1 MPDSLSSSEAKH
13 ALSAAE
19 GERPIRVLI
28 AKPGLDGH
36 DRGAKVV
43 ARALRDAGMEVIYTG
58 IRQTPEMIAEAA
70 LQEDVDVIGLSIL
83 SGAHLELFPRV
94 VQALKDRAV
103 DPAEVLLF
111 AGGIIP
117 DEDIPELQQLGFRQ
131 VYRPGASTRD
141 IIDYVRSWVNERRA
155 GAATEGGAAGPP

>member
-1 MPDSLSSSEAKH
+1 MTQ
-13 ALSAAE
+13 
-19 GERPIRVLI
+19 ERKIRVLI

-70 LQEDVDVIGLSIL
+70 LQEDVDAVGLSIL
-83 SGAHLELFPRV
+83 SGAHMELFPRV
-94 VQALKDRAV
+94 IEQLKARGV
-103 DPAEVLLF
+103 DDVLLF

-117 DEDIPELQQLGFRQ
+117 DEDMSTLREMGFRGIF
-131 VYRPGASTRD
+131 RPGATTPE
-141 IIDYVRSWVNERRA
+141 IIEFVHQNIP
-155 GAATEGGAAGPP
+155 AAGSSGSLSAGGKPS

>member
-1 MPDSLSSSEAKH
+1 MTA
-13 ALSAAE
+13 
-19 GERPIRVLI
+19 ERPIRVLI

-94 VQALKDRAV
+94 VQALKDRDI
-103 DPAEVLLF
+103 DPNDVLLF

-117 DEDIPELQQLGFRQ
+117 DEDIPVLKQLGFRA
-131 VYRPGASTRD
+131 VFRPGASTQD
-141 IIDYVRSWVNERRA
+141 IIDYVRTWAAERA
-155 GAATEGGAAGPP
+155 PAPAAEGGAASGP